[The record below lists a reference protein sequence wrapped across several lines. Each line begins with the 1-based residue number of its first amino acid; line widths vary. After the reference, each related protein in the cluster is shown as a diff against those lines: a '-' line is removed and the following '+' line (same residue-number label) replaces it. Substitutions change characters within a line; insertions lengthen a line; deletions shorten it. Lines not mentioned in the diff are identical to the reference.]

1 MVARRLS
8 LALALLVVPAVLAA
22 PRAAD
27 AHPLHTTLTELS
39 YDASARVLTATL
51 RVFADD
57 FSAAVVG
64 ARAGGPVVIPPDSAM
79 LRYVT
84 GRFSVTGRGSGRVVM
99 RWCGVR
105 KEGVVLFLCLR
116 GAAPGSFAGL
126 TMTNGLLTEVFP
138 DQVNIVQAS
147 IDGRR
152 RTLLFTPR
160 DGAKPLT

>member
-8 LALALLVVPAVLAA
+8 LALALLVAPAVLAA
-22 PRAAD
+22 PRSAD
-27 AHPLHTTLTELS
+27 AHPLHTTMTELS
-39 YDASARVLTATL
+39 YDPSARVLTATL

-64 ARAGGPVVIPPDSAM
+64 VRAGGAVVIPPDSAM

-84 GRFSVTGRGSGRVVM
+84 GRFSVTGRGTGRVAM

-105 KEGVVLFLCLR
+105 REGVVLFICLR
-116 GAAPGSFAGL
+116 GTAPGSLAGA

-138 DQVNIVQAS
+138 DQVNIVQTS
-147 IDGRR
+147 VDGRR

-160 DGAKPLT
+160 DGAKPLE

>member
-1 MVARRLS
+1 MW

-22 PRAAD
+22 PRPAD
-27 AHPLHTTLTELS
+27 AHPLHTTMTELS
-39 YDASARVLTATL
+39 YDPSARVLTATL

-57 FSAAVVG
+57 FSAAVMG

-84 GRFSVTGRGSGRVVM
+84 GRFSVTGRGTGRVVM

-105 KEGVVLFLCLR
+105 KEGVVLFICLR
-116 GAAPGSFAGL
+116 GGAPGSLAGA
-126 TMTNGLLTEVFP
+126 TMTNGLLTEVFS
-138 DQVNIVQAS
+138 DQVNIVHAS
-147 IDGRR
+147 VDGRR

-160 DGAKPLT
+160 DGSKPLT